1 MKGIQYFGKY
11 GSMQCVKFEILWS
24 KGKKILR
31 SRTAKLY
38 VGIVHKHQLVS
49 WKFDKLMIVR
59 VSCVIVSALCMIVRK
74 SELRVSFANNNV
86 VTTLQSTIFRISGFF
101 FWCVQKTIIRIIK
114 YQVFEHWSVEKCVTK
129 YSALSVK
136 FDV

>member
-101 FWCVQKTIIRIIK
+101 FLMR
-114 YQVFEHWSVEKCVTK
+114 TK
-129 YSALSVK
+129 NNYTYHKISGFWTLKRWKMCNQIVRLIS
-136 FDV
+136 